1 MKVDFFIIGAPKAG
15 TTSLY
20 YYLSEHPQIQMSS
33 QKETDY
39 FSSQNIQNQGMY
51 YRRNRVSTLEKYK
64 SLFTQ
69 KEGVIYGEASVS
81 YMYYDTVANDI
92 KKYNPNAKIIVILRN
107 PIDRAFSHYLM
118 DYRLGLVSDSFEK
131 IINRQ
136 SKHQYASLFYQQY
149 VLVSKYYEQLKRYF
163 DVFDREQI
171 LVLDYQDF
179 KTETSKTLESVYKF
193 LDIDIDY
200 LANTATRHN
209 TFSMPKNAIIRFFYS
224 IVGFRKLFNIF
235 FSEKMKEVVR
245 VKLFRAG
252 EKPKISLE
260 TKQQLKQLFRDD
272 IYRVSKLIDKDLIE
286 WIK

>member
-224 IVGFRKLFNIF
+224 IVGLRKLFNIF